1 MNHKHLQMLVYT
13 ALLLG
18 IGMIL
23 PGIMMGIP
31 IVDTMLSPMHLC
43 VMMEGLLCG
52 PFLGLL
58 FGALLS
64 IMRAMTF
71 GMPMMYPTAICMAFE
86 MATYGLIIGLL
97 FARLRPQSL
106 TTIYISRSLLPPVLS
121 SAFPPLFSSLF

>member
-23 PGIMMGIP
+23 PGITMGIP
-31 IVDTMLSPMHLC
+31 L
-43 VMMEGLLCG
+43 
-52 PFLGLL
+52 
-58 FGALLS
+58 
-64 IMRAMTF
+64 
-71 GMPMMYPTAICMAFE
+71 MAFE

-97 FARLRPQSL
+97 FSRLRPQSL